1 MLLNHQLLTTFQRC
15 KRRYALERDWKVDRW
30 RPRQLFEK
38 LWREAIF
45 VMSNG
50 AKAEEAAQ
58 NACTLFLEQA
68 ARPGLDILTD
78 PYTIARDYCSIFC
91 TSLEAVSRAGLLSYE
106 PPLPVTIGDHAWQ
119 TSAFRDESGLLHAW
133 FAVERWDRGTMAQK
147 LHSWEVFGDCAA
159 NQVGMTLHVIEIGRM
174 AGGHQHTPWARIYA
188 HPAIHGHHRFQQVDG
203 TKLEG
208 SWKPKW
214 YQDSDKNNAS
224 DWVDM
229 MEADNVVGVRTVEV
243 KELSKEH
250 VEQFCREVKALAYQ
264 MTIHDVGTGE
274 HGWQDMPM
282 SRPSCD
288 IPPCPWQD
296 LCYCPS
302 GVTNIKLIGL
312 YSRRVLPPPVDS
324 KKTYGSC

>member
-38 LWREAIF
+38 LWREA
-45 VMSNG
+45 VYRMSNG
-50 AKAEEAAQ
+50 EAPNQAAQ
-58 NACTLFLEQA
+58 EACTLFLEQA

-91 TSLEAVSRAGLLSYE
+91 TSLEAISRAGLLSYE
-106 PPLPVTIGDHAWQ
+106 LPLPVTIGDHGWQ
-119 TSAFRDESGLLHAW
+119 TSAFVDESGLLHAW
-133 FAVERWDRGTMAQK
+133 FAVERWDRDTMAQK

-208 SWKPKW
+208 AWKPKW

-229 MEADNVVGVRTVEV
+229 MEADNVVGVRTVDV
-243 KELSKEH
+243 KELGKEH
-250 VEQFCREVKALAYQ
+250 VERFHYDATRLAARMQRMSEVVSP
-264 MTIHDVGTGE
+264 ITGRLE
-274 HGWQDMPM
+274 GDWEDEIME
-282 SRPSCD
+282 RPQCD

-302 GVTNIKLIGL
+302 GVTNIELSGL
-312 YSRRVLPPPVDS
+312 YSRRMA
-324 KKTYGSC
+324 